1 MFELSERPLQCQGR
15 VDECV
20 SIVVGVEDEV
30 VADFYLGAD
39 AEVDVLQAWE
49 GVEVVPELG
58 FGEKDE
64 LSVAV
69 GVLATPEVDEA

>member
-30 VADFYLGAD
+30 VADLHLSTN
-39 AEVDVLQAWE
+39 AEFCV
-49 GVEVVPELG
+49 
-58 FGEKDE
+58 F
-64 LSVAV
+64 
-69 GVLATPEVDEA
+69 